1 MAQLK
6 SLDYYVYSYLN
17 NGIKT
22 NVRILKDD
30 IVKILNLKPVEGLDK
45 YSRELI
51 SLATKKRMMMTI
63 ENYMIKHNQSYW
75 NKIDRKIANE
85 DLINYIDL
93 FIREFHNPIEKE
105 QLSEIKQAYN
115 NEINKASLK
124 LINKVV
130 TLPNGENISAE
141 DIIKAI
147 NKILTENINIDSYKL
162 KEIKY
167 KVKRIAILSSMI
179 SALSIVVI
187 KETNLNGNIIQIENN
202 EIGNDIDK
210 SRLASICNNDNI
222 KLFNKYYD
230 SIMLYDN
237 QEEQG
242 FVGYD
247 NLCEKEY
254 QEYIYEVANQNN
266 IPFNVMMTIAH
277 IESGGNFN
285 NNGKISSTDDYG
297 FYQINVVNHNVIYEE
312 LGYTSED
319 LLNDPYKNIDAAAL
333 IIKNIYNMY
342 DDPNVEDILGTY
354 NGWNNWREKEI
365 SIEYVEKGLDLYQ
378 NIYNK
383 DDEQLFDS
391 IENKRKL

>member
-1 MAQLK
+1 MAELR
-6 SLDYYVYSYLN
+6 SLDYYIYSYLN

-22 NVRILKDD
+22 NVRVLKDD
-30 IVKILNLKPVEGLDK
+30 IVKILNLKPVEGLDR

-51 SLATKKRMMMTI
+51 SLAMKKRMMMTI
-63 ENYMIKHNQSYW
+63 ENYMINHNKSYW

-93 FIREFHNPIEKE
+93 FIREFYNPIEKE
-105 QLSEIKQAYN
+105 QLQEISEAYN
-115 NEINKASLK
+115 SEINKASLK
-124 LINKVV
+124 IINKVV

-141 DIIKAI
+141 DIMVAI
-147 NKILTENINIDSYKL
+147 NKLLTENINIDSYKL
-162 KEIKY
+162 KKIKY
-167 KVKRIAILSSMI
+167 KVKKIAILSSMI
-179 SALSIVVI
+179 SALSIATI
-187 KETNLNGNIIQIENN
+187 KATDINDDTIQIQNN
-202 EIGNDIDK
+202 EIENDLDK
-210 SRLASICNNDNI
+210 SLFNGTYNSDSV

-230 SIMLYDN
+230 SIIFCNN
-237 QEEQG
+237 QEEQK

-247 NLCEKEY
+247 NLCLKEY

-297 FYQINVVNHNVIYEE
+297 FYQINVVNHNTINEK

-333 IIKNIYNMY
+333 IIKNIYDMY
-342 DDPNVEDILGTY
+342 ENPSIEDILGTY
-354 NGWNNWREKEI
+354 NGWNNWREKEV
-365 SIEYVEKGLDLYQ
+365 SIEYVEKGLYLYQ
-378 NIYNK
+378 NIYYK
-383 DDEQLFDS
+383 DDEQLFES